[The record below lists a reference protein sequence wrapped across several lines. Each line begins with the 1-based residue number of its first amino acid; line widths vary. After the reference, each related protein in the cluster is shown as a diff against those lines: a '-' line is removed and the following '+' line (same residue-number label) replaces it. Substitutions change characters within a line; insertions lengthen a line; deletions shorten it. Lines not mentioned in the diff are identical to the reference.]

1 MTDPSTP
8 AAALAAAALA
18 PILEWADAERGRKA
32 EFVRRVQE
40 AASPANLTRNLVES
54 WLHPDPTRRTQPLL
68 PNGLLLL
75 EVARQMNITPK
86 PTIQQ

>member
-1 MTDPSTP
+1 MSNIPTP
-8 AAALAAAALA
+8 AADLAAKALA
-18 PILEWADAERGRKA
+18 PILIWVEGERGRKA

-54 WLHPDPTRRTQPLL
+54 WIHPDPTRRTQPLL

-75 EVARQMNITPK
+75 EVARQMKITTP
-86 PTIQQ
+86 PTPQ